1 MRIGELAHATGVT
14 TRTLRY
20 YESEGLLHSER
31 STNGYRLYPDVAVL
45 RVNNIRELLAI
56 GFTVGD
62 VRAFVGYL
70 DQRLP
75 PAFGDQDGC
84 ATAMLVAR
92 QRLEQLRERINIL
105 TALQDALTA
114 RMPSNV
120 ASGVSIDAWAE
131 VEAG

>member
-1 MRIGELAHATGVT
+1 MRIGELAQAAGVT
-14 TRTLRY
+14 TRTLRH
-20 YESEGLLHSER
+20 YEAEGLLRSER
-31 STNGYRLYPDVAVL
+31 STNGYRLYPDETVL
-45 RVNNIRELLAI
+45 RVNNIRQLLAI

-92 QRLEQLRERINIL
+92 QRLEQLRDRINML
-105 TALQDALTA
+105 AALHDALTA
-114 RMPSNV
+114 RMPS
-120 ASGVSIDAWAE
+120 
-131 VEAG
+131 

>member
-62 VRAFVGYL
+62 VCAFVGYL

-92 QRLEQLRERINIL
+92 QRLERLRERINIL

-120 ASGVSIDAWAE
+120 ASEGVDRC
-131 VEAG
+131 VG